1 MCRPLVILASLLA
14 LDGIYIGLQYKYLKN
29 VYQTVQRSPLK
40 INFIGAALCYAF
52 LVFLLY
58 YFILSKK
65 KKILDAFLLGLCVYG
80 VYETTNYATLT
91 NWPIYMLIVDTLW
104 GGILF
109 AITAK
114 IYYSIYNF

>member
-1 MCRPLVILASLLA
+1 MFEPLVILASLLLLDA
-14 LDGIYIGLQYKYLKN
+14 LYIGLQYGYLKKVYKN
-29 VYQTVQRSPLK
+29 VQKSPLK

-65 KKILDAFLLGLCVYG
+65 KKILDAFLLGVCVYG
-80 VYETTNYATLT
+80 VYETTNYATLI
-91 NWPIYMLIVDTLW
+91 NWPIYMLVADTLW
-104 GGILF
+104 GGVLF

-114 IYYSIYNF
+114 IYYSIYI

>member
-14 LDGIYIGLQYKYLKN
+14 LDGIYIGLQYKYLKK

-80 VYETTNYATLT
+80 VYETTNYATLK

>member
-1 MCRPLVILASLLA
+1 MCKSLVILASLLA
-14 LDGIYIGLQYKYLKN
+14 LDAVYIGAQYKYFSKTFSRIQN
-29 VYQTVQRSPLK
+29 SPLK
-40 INFIGAALCYAF
+40 INPFGVVLCYVF

-65 KKILDAFLLGLCVYG
+65 RKILDAFLLGVGVYG
-80 VYETTNYATLT
+80 VYETTNYATLSK
-91 NWPIYMLIVDTLW
+91 WPIYMVVVDTLW

-114 IYYSIYNF
+114 IYYSIYV

>member
-1 MCRPLVILASLLA
+1 MCKQLVVLGSLIA
-14 LDGIYIGLQYKYLKN
+14 LDAIYIGAQYKYLSKMYSGIQN
-29 VYQTVQRSPLK
+29 SPLK
-40 INFIGAALCYAF
+40 LNIIGAVICYIALT
-52 LVFLLY
+52 FLLY

-104 GGILF
+104 GGLLF

-114 IYYSIYNF
+114 IYYSIYI

>member
-1 MCRPLVILASLLA
+1 MCKQVVILGSLLA
-14 LDGIYIGLQYKYLKN
+14 LDAIYIGAQYKYLTKM
-29 VYQTVQRSPLK
+29 YSGIQKSPFK
-40 INFIGAALCYAF
+40 VNFLGAVLCYVT
-52 LVFLLY
+52 LTFLLY

-65 KKILDAFLLGLCVYG
+65 KKILDAFLLGLAVYA

-104 GGILF
+104 GGIIF

-114 IYYSIYNF
+114 IYYSIYL

>member
-1 MCRPLVILASLLA
+1 MCKQLVILASLLL
-14 LDGIYIGLQYKYLKN
+14 LDAIYIGLQYGYLKK
-29 VYQTVQRSPLK
+29 VYQNVQKSPLK

-58 YFILSKK
+58 YFVLSKK
-65 KKILDAFLLGLCVYG
+65 RKILDAFLLGLCVYG

-91 NWPIYMLIVDTLW
+91 NWPIYMLVVDTLW

-114 IYYSIYNF
+114 IYYSVYV

>member
-1 MCRPLVILASLLA
+1 MCKLLVILASLLV
-14 LDGIYIGLQYKYLKN
+14 LDAIYIGAQYSYLSKM
-29 VYQTVQRSPLK
+29 YASIQHSPLK
-40 INFIGAALCYAF
+40 LNPVGAVLCYIF

-65 KKILDAFLLGLCVYG
+65 RKIFDAFLLGLCVYG

-91 NWPIYMLIVDTLW
+91 NWPIYMLVADTLW

-114 IYYSIYNF
+114 IYYSVYV

>member
-1 MCRPLVILASLLA
+1 MCKQLVILGSLLA
-14 LDGIYIGLQYKYLKN
+14 LDSIYIGVQYKYLSKL
-29 VYQTVQRSPLK
+29 YAKVQNSPLK
-40 INFIGAALCYAF
+40 INFIGAALCYIF

-65 KKILDAFLLGLCVYG
+65 RKILDAFLLGLAVYG

-91 NWPIYMLIVDTLW
+91 NWPIYLLIVDTLW
-104 GGILF
+104 GGVLF

-114 IYYSIYNF
+114 IYYSIYL